1 MPGMKHDMAGA
12 AGMLGGFY
20 AAVKMKTDKRIHLV
34 LPLSPKMS
42 FMYV

>member
-1 MPGMKHDMAGA
+1 MKHDMAGA

-20 AAVKMKTDKRIHLV
+20 AAVKMKTNKRIHLV
-34 LPLSPKMS
+34 LPISPKMP